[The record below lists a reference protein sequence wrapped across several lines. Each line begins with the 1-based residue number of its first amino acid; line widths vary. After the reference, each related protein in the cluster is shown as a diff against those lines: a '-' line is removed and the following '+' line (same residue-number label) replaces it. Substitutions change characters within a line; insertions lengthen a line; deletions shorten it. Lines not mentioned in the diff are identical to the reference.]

1 MGRPAKAT
9 AIELSA
15 VAYGHRKRPLL
26 FEDVSLAVAGGESV
40 ALMGPS
46 GVGKSTLLSLALG
59 ILSPAR
65 GRVTVAG
72 QDWSS
77 LSKSVRAR
85 HRAAQIGMVFQFGE
99 LLDEL
104 SPVENVALPMMW
116 SGKDGREAVER
127 AEELLERLGVH
138 TSAST
143 TDVVSGGE
151 RQRIAVARALIS
163 DPQVVLADEPTG
175 SLDSDNANALADV
188 LFGLPREQGC
198 ALLVVTHS
206 AEIAARADRV
216 LRLSSAGTLAPDRA
230 A

>member
-1 MGRPAKAT
+1 MDRT
-9 AIELSA
+9 LQENEIELST
-15 VAYGHRKRPLL
+15 VSYGHRKQSLL
-26 FEDVSLAVAGGESV
+26 FADVSLSVVGGESV

-59 ILSPAR
+59 LLSPTHGSVR
-65 GRVTVAG
+65 VAG
-72 QDWSS
+72 QDWAS
-77 LSKSVRAR
+77 LSKSAQAR
-85 HRAAQIGMVFQFGE
+85 HRADSIGMVFQFGE

-104 SPVENVALPMMW
+104 SPAENVALPRMW
-116 SGKDGREAVER
+116 SGKGGRDAIGR
-127 AEELLERLGVH
+127 AKELLDQLGVE
-138 TSAST
+138 TNAST
-143 TDVVSGGE
+143 SDLVSGGE

-163 DPQVVLADEPTG
+163 DPRVILADEPTG

-206 AEIAARADRV
+206 AHIAARADRV
-216 LRLSSAGTLAPDRA
+216 LRLSPQGAVNVDRA

>member
-1 MGRPAKAT
+1 MDRSVQDSE
-9 AIELSA
+9 IELST
-15 VAYGHRKRPLL
+15 VSYGHRRQPLL
-26 FEDVSLAVAGGESV
+26 FEDVSLSVASGESV

-65 GRVTVAG
+65 GSVTVAG
-72 QDWSS
+72 EDWES
-77 LSKSVRAR
+77 LSKAGRAR
-85 HRAAQIGMVFQFGE
+85 HRAAHLGMVFQFGE

-116 SGKDGREAVER
+116 SGQGGRGAMSR
-127 AEELLERLGVH
+127 AEKLLEQLGVR
-138 TSAST
+138 TSAATS
-143 TDVVSGGE
+143 DLVSGGE

-163 DPQVVLADEPTG
+163 DPRVVLADEPTG

-206 AEIAARADRV
+206 ADIAARADRV
-216 LRLSSAGTLAPDRA
+216 LRLSAQGAVDDDRA